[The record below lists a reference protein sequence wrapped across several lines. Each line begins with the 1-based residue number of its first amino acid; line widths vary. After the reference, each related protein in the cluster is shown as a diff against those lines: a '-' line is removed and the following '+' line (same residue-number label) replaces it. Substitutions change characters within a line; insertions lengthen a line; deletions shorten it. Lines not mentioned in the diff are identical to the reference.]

1 MRFGAVNFETRGKV
15 ALLTLDEPQKLNAL
29 SPGIRQGILE
39 GLKQADADDNIRVAV
54 ITGNGDKAFCAGAN
68 IGEFDFDPEK
78 ARSFL
83 IDAMEVLAAPEN
95 TRKIVISAVN
105 GIAYGGGFELAIASD
120 FIITSDRAKF
130 AVPEIK
136 LGLLPGFAIVRLQGI
151 VGRAKAKELSILGDP
166 ISAEEACRL
175 GIALRVVPHAELLTS
190 ALAFAE
196 QIAAKPRLAVR
207 MAKSFYNRGLGGD
220 DMRHAIDGF
229 PFLFMHE
236 DAREGIAAFREK
248 RLPKFGGK

>member
-1 MRFGAVNFETRGKV
+1 MRFGSVNFETRGKV

-29 SPGIRQGILE
+29 SLGIRQGILE

-120 FIITSDRAKF
+120 FIIASDRAKF

-151 VGRAKAKELSILGDP
+151 VGRAKAKEMSILGEP

-175 GIALRVVPHAELLTS
+175 GVALRVVPHAELLTS

-220 DMRHAIDGF
+220 DIRHAIDGF

-236 DAREGIAAFREK
+236 DAREGITAFREK
-248 RLPKFGGK
+248 RQPEFGDK